1 MNNRYY
7 IVIVFIVLLSV
18 LCGINMVNEINQ
30 NIDNETFQLVK
41 IVPSQTDFLLSS
53 NWKVYEIYYLDER
66 YIKNVR
72 VDANQVRLI
81 YSNSS
86 KLIISKKTD
95 GFSIF
100 VNYDVYTTEIGDS
113 E

>member
-1 MNNRYY
+1 
-7 IVIVFIVLLSV
+7 
-18 LCGINMVNEINQ
+18 MVNEINQ

-41 IVPSQTDFLLSS
+41 IVPSQTDFLLTS
-53 NWKVYEIYYLDER
+53 NWKVYEIYYLDEG

-86 KLIISKKTD
+86 KVIISKKTDGFGFSIFGKKTD